1 MMNQNLQKPTTA
13 VILAAGMG
21 TRLRSIINTSPK
33 GLLKLEEREIV
44 KRSLSKLRNH
54 GIKRFILVTG
64 YEKEQYES
72 ALAEEFPE
80 VEFLCNPDYD
90 STGSMHSLWLTREIL
105 KDDFLLLES
114 DLIYESR
121 GLQQILEKDLKDI
134 ILLSGQTNSGDEVYV
149 YGDQEKIDHISKE
162 FEGSKKLA
170 GELVGISRISSELFQ
185 MLCSNYERQ
194 KNPSQGDHYE
204 NCISDLSKKRT
215 IPYFRIDDL
224 VWSEIDDPSH
234 YQRAIEHIFP
244 KIKEADK
251 QYESR
256 A

>member
-1 MMNQNLQKPTTA
+1 MTFNMQPPNVA

-54 GIKRFILVTG
+54 GINRFILVTG

-72 ALAEEFPE
+72 ALADEFPE
-80 VEFLCNPDYD
+80 VEFLCNHDYD
-90 STGSMHSLWLTREIL
+90 ATGSMHSLWLTREIL
-105 KDDFLLLES
+105 ADDFLLLES
-114 DLIYESR
+114 DLIYETR
-121 GLQQILEKDLKDI
+121 GLQRILDEDSKDI
-134 ILLSGQTNSGDEVYV
+134 ILLSGQTDSGDEVYV
-149 YGDQEKIDHISKE
+149 YGEQGKIDHISKK
-162 FEGSKKLA
+162 FEGSKNLA

-185 MLCSNYERQ
+185 MMCSSYAGQ
-194 KNPSQGDHYE
+194 QDPSQGDHYE

-215 IPYFRIDDL
+215 IPYLRIDDL

-244 KIKEADK
+244 KIEEADK
-251 QYESR
+251 RYESR
-256 A
+256 T